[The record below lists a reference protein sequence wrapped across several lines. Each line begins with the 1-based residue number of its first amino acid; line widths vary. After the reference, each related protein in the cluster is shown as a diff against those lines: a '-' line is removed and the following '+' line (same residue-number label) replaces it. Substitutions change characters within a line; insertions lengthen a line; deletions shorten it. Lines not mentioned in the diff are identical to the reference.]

1 MKNDSHH
8 NIFIVS
14 HDVRYQ
20 RGNSVKNTGEKM
32 TMGKTIIQKIFESH
46 SNTTAAINDI
56 IDVTIDIRVARDFG
70 GANVVKHLEENH
82 LSIHDPKH
90 TFFTFDCNPG
100 GCDQKYAEN
109 QQLCRVFARKYGV
122 KIYDINSGIG
132 THLAFDEGLVFPGD
146 TFVST
151 DSHANI
157 LGALG
162 AFGQGMGDIDIAY
175 AFAHGKIWFKVPPT
189 IKIVLKGTPAKTTT
203 PKDVVLKINKELG
216 ANGLLGYAAELY
228 GVYVDSLSLDGRI
241 TIASMATE
249 MGGIIILIPS
259 NIKIMDYYR
268 STFGITIKPIQPDP
282 DAFYERTIEIDISD
296 LLPQI
301 ARPGHPEDV
310 VRVSEVSGIPVD
322 SGFIGSCTNGRLEDM
337 RAAAAIL
344 KDKTIAPG
352 RILKIVPAT
361 DMIWNSCLKE
371 GLLKIF
377 KDAGALVGSA
387 GCAGCAAGQI
397 GQTGKGEVTIST
409 GNRNFTGK
417 QGKGDIYL
425 ASPQTVAASLLAGY
439 ITTIDA
445 IPKKPAPVKVETT
458 PAKTTLEKK
467 KEQRVFP
474 LVVEGRAWVIQKD
487 NIDTDMIYHNRHLA
501 ITNPAEMGPY
511 TFGNLKGHEQ
521 FAKEAKEG
529 DIVVVGKNFGCGS
542 SRQQAVDC
550 FKALGISVI
559 IAESFGAIY
568 ERNAINSGMPIL
580 IAEGISKKL
589 YDKDVLSLDFTTGQI
604 TDKTQ
609 KKSFNAKPFSET
621 QKEIYLRGG
630 LLGG

>member
-1 MKNDSHH
+1 
-8 NIFIVS
+8 
-14 HDVRYQ
+14 
-20 RGNSVKNTGEKM
+20 
-32 TMGKTIIQKIFESH
+32 MGKTIIQKIFEAH
-46 SNTTAAINDI
+46 SNATAGINEI
-56 IDVTIDIRVARDFG
+56 INVTIDIRVARDFG
-70 GANVVKHLEENH
+70 GANVVRHLEENH
-82 LSIHDPKH
+82 LPIQDPKH

-109 QQLCRVFARKYGV
+109 QQLCRVFARKHGI

-175 AFAHGKIWFKVPPT
+175 AFAYGKIWFKVPPT
-189 IKIVLKGTPAKTTT
+189 IKIVLKGTPVKITT
-203 PKDVVLKINKELG
+203 PKDIVLKINKELG
-216 ANGLLGYAAELY
+216 ANGLLGYAAELH
-228 GVYVDSLSLDGRI
+228 GSYVDSLSLDGRV

-249 MGGIIILIPS
+249 MGGIIILFPT
-259 NIKIMDYYR
+259 NEKIMDYYR
-268 STFGITIKPIQPDP
+268 NTFGITIKPIHADP
-282 DAFYERTIEIDISD
+282 DAPYDRTIEIDISG
-296 LLPQI
+296 LPPQI

-310 VRVSEVSGIPVD
+310 VNVSEVSGIPVD

-337 RAAAAIL
+337 RAVAAIL
-344 KDKTIAPG
+344 RDKTIAPG

-371 GLLKIF
+371 GLLKVF

-397 GQTGKGEVTIST
+397 GQTGKGEVTISS

-439 ITTIDA
+439 ITTVDA
-445 IPKKPAPVKVETT
+445 IPKKPIPVKVETT
-458 PAKTTLEKK
+458 SVKTIPEQK
-467 KEQRVFP
+467 KEQMVP
-474 LVVEGRAWVIQKD
+474 SLVAEGRAWVIQKD
-487 NIDTDMIYHNRHLA
+487 NIDTDMIFHNRHLT
-501 ITNPAEMGPY
+501 ITNPSEMGPY
-511 TFGNLKGHEQ
+511 TFGNLKGYEQ
-521 FAKEAKEG
+521 FAKEAQKG

-550 FKALGISVI
+550 FKALGISAI
-559 IAESFGAIY
+559 IAESFGVIY

-580 IAEGISKKL
+580 VAEGITKKL
-589 YDKDVLSLDFTTGQI
+589 RDKDLLSVDFTTGQI

-609 KKSFNAKPFSET
+609 RKSFTVKPFSEA

>member
-1 MKNDSHH
+1 
-8 NIFIVS
+8 
-14 HDVRYQ
+14 
-20 RGNSVKNTGEKM
+20 
-32 TMGKTIIQKIFESH
+32 MGKTIIQKIFEAH
-46 SNTTAAINDI
+46 SKSTANADEI
-56 IDVTIDIRVARDFG
+56 IDVAIDVRVARDFG
-70 GANVVKHLEENH
+70 GANVVKHLEENS
-82 LSIHDPKH
+82 LPIHDPKH

-109 QQLCRVFARKYGV
+109 QQICRVFARKHGI

-132 THLAFDEGLVFPGD
+132 THLAFEEGLVFPGD

-157 LGALG
+157 LGAIG

-175 AFAHGKIWFKVPPT
+175 AFAYGKIWFKIPPS
-189 IKIVLKGTPAKTTT
+189 IKIFLKGNPAKTAT

-228 GVYVDSLSLDGRI
+228 GEYVDSLSLDGRV

-249 MGGIIILIPS
+249 MGGIILLFPT
-259 NIKIMDYYR
+259 NQKIMEYYKK
-268 STFGITIKPIQPDP
+268 TFGITIQPIHADP
-282 DAFYERTIEIDISD
+282 DASYDRIIEIDISA
-296 LLPQI
+296 LPPQLS
-301 ARPGHPEDV
+301 RPGHPEDV
-310 VRVSEVSGIPVD
+310 ISVAEAGNIVID
-322 SGFIGSCTNGRLEDM
+322 SGFIGSCTNGRLDDM
-337 RAAAAIL
+337 RAAAAVL

-352 RILKIVPAT
+352 RVLKIVPAT
-361 DMIWNSCLKE
+361 DIIWNTCLKE
-371 GLLKIF
+371 GLVKIF

-397 GQTGKGEVTIST
+397 GQTGKGEVTISS

-425 ASPQTVAASLLAGY
+425 ASPQTVAASVLAGY
-439 ITTIDA
+439 ITTVDA
-445 IPKKPAPVKVETT
+445 IPNKPAPVKSATT
-458 PAKTTLEKK
+458 SVKNITEQK
-467 KEQRVFP
+467 KETVASP
-474 LVVEGRAWVIQKD
+474 LVVEGRAWVIPKD
-487 NIDTDMIYHNRHLA
+487 NIDTDMIYHNSHLA
-501 ITNPAEMGPY
+501 ITNRLEMGPF
-511 TFGNLKGHEQ
+511 TFGNLKGYEQ
-521 FAKEAKEG
+521 FAKEAQKG

-559 IAESFGAIY
+559 VAESFGAIY

-580 IAEGISKKL
+580 VAEGISKKL
-589 YDKDVLSLDFTTGQI
+589 HDKDSISIDFTTGVI

-609 KKSFNAKPFSET
+609 RKTYQGKPFSEV

-630 LLGG
+630 LLGR

>member
-1 MKNDSHH
+1 MMCDIN
-8 NIFIVS
+8 
-14 HDVRYQ
+14 
-20 RGNSVKNTGEKM
+20 GEPSEKPGELR
-32 TMGKTIIQKIFESH
+32 TMRKTIIQKIFEAH
-46 SNTTAAINDI
+46 SNTTAEVNDI
-56 IDVTIDIRVARDFG
+56 IDVTIDVRVARDFG

-82 LSIHDPKH
+82 LPIYDPKH

-109 QQLCRVFARKYGV
+109 QQLCRVFARKHGI

-175 AFAHGKIWFKVPPT
+175 AFAYGKIWFKVPPS
-189 IKIVLKGTPAKTTT
+189 IKIMLKGMPLPLTT
-203 PKDVVLKINKELG
+203 PKDVVLKINKDLG

-228 GVYVDSLSLDGRI
+228 GPYAETLSLDGRI

-249 MGGIIILIPS
+249 MGGIILLFPT
-259 NIKIMDYYR
+259 NEKIMRHYR
-268 STFGITIKPIQPDP
+268 EAFGITIKPIQADP
-282 DAFYERTIEIDISD
+282 DASYDRTIEIDISG
-296 LLPQI
+296 LPPQI

-310 VRVSEVSGIPVD
+310 VNVSEVCGIPVD

-337 RAAAAIL
+337 RAAAIIL
-344 KDKTIAPG
+344 KDKIIAPG

-361 DMIWNSCLKE
+361 DTIWNHCLKE

-397 GQTGKGEVTIST
+397 GQTGKGEVTISS
-409 GNRNFTGK
+409 GNRNFIGK

-425 ASPQTVAASLLAGY
+425 ASPQTVAASILAGY
-439 ITTIDA
+439 ITTVDA

-458 PAKTTLEKK
+458 TVKSVSDQK
-467 KEQRVFP
+467 KERIIP
-474 LVVEGRAWVIQKD
+474 TLVVEGRAWVIQKD

-501 ITNPAEMGPY
+501 ITNLAEMGPY
-511 TFGNLKGHEQ
+511 TFGNLKGYEQ
-521 FAKEAKEG
+521 FAREAKKG
-529 DIVVVGKNFGCGS
+529 DLVVVGKNFGCGS

-580 IAEGISKKL
+580 VAEGITKKL
-589 YDKDVLSLDFTTGQI
+589 HDKDMLSVNFTTGLI
-604 TDKTQ
+604 MDKTLG
-609 KKSFNAKPFSET
+609 KSVYTKPFSKA
-621 QKEIYLRGG
+621 QKDIYLRGG

>member
-1 MKNDSHH
+1 
-8 NIFIVS
+8 
-14 HDVRYQ
+14 
-20 RGNSVKNTGEKM
+20 
-32 TMGKTIIQKIFESH
+32 MGKTIIQKIFEGH
-46 SNTTAAINDI
+46 SKTTADINEI
-56 IDVTIDIRVARDFG
+56 TDVTIDVRVARDFG
-70 GANVVKHLEENH
+70 GANVVKHLEDHH
-82 LSIHDPKH
+82 LPVNDPKR

-109 QQLCRVFARKYGV
+109 QQICRVFARKQGI

-132 THLAFDEGLVFPGD
+132 THLAFEEGLVFPGD

-157 LGALG
+157 LGAIG
-162 AFGQGMGDIDIAY
+162 AFGQGMGDIDIAH
-175 AFAHGKIWFKVPPT
+175 AFAYGKIWFKVPPT
-189 IKIVLKGTPAKTTT
+189 IKIILKGMPHSIST
-203 PKDVVLKINKELG
+203 PKDVVLKMNKELG
-216 ANGLLGYAAELY
+216 ANGLLGSAAEVY
-228 GVYVDSLSLDGRI
+228 GEYVDSLSLDGRV

-249 MGGIIILIPS
+249 MGGIIILFPT
-259 NIKIMDYYR
+259 NERLMDYYR
-268 STFGITIKPIQPDP
+268 RTFGITVKPMHA
-282 DAFYERTIEIDISD
+282 DADASYEKTVHIDITG
-296 LLPQI
+296 LPPQI
-301 ARPGHPEDV
+301 SRPGHPEDV
-310 VRVSEVSGIPVD
+310 VSVKEVTGVPID

-344 KDKTIAPG
+344 KANTIAPG

-361 DMIWNSCLKE
+361 DTIWNTCLKE
-371 GLLKIF
+371 GLMKTF

-397 GQTGKGEVTIST
+397 GQTGKGEVTISS

-425 ASPQTVAASLLAGY
+425 ASPQTVAASLVAGY

-445 IPKKPAPVKVETT
+445 IPKKPAPVKIEKTII
-458 PAKTTLEKK
+458 PPIKELAKEPDTH
-467 KEQRVFP
+467 P
-474 LVVEGRAWVIQKD
+474 LVIEGRAWVIPKD

-501 ITNPAEMGPY
+501 ITALAEMGPY
-511 TFGNLKGHEQ
+511 AFGNLKGYEQ
-521 FAKEAKEG
+521 FAKEVRKS

-550 FKALGISVI
+550 FKALGVSVLV
-559 IAESFGAIY
+559 AESFGAIY

-580 IAEGISKKL
+580 VAEEITKKIHDRDILSIDFSTGI
-589 YDKDVLSLDFTTGQI
+589 I

-609 KKSFNAKPFSET
+609 RKTFQAKPFSEV
-621 QKEIYLRGG
+621 QKEIYQRGG
-630 LLGG
+630 LLGR